1 MSHLFSR
8 LRLGLLPL
16 ISILLLSGCSS
27 DPFRSQAPTAAATD
41 SSPVRSEAPEHSTGA
56 DAIPETHSER
66 DTPPTDLWER
76 IRRGQRLEI
85 PDHPRVHRQLEWLAA
100 NSRHL
105 EHTAQRAEPYLYF
118 IVEEAERRGVPLEL
132 VLIPAVESG
141 FQPRVRSPL
150 QAAGLWQFMPSTA
163 KGLGLKRS
171 WWYEGRCDITSSTGA
186 ALDYLQNLV
195 EQFDGDWELALAA
208 YNAGPGTVQRAI
220 RRNRER
226 GLPLDYWS
234 LELPRETTRYVPR
247 LLAVAQAVRTPDAYG
262 IVLPAIPNQA
272 QFTRVDLPGQID
284 LTVAAR
290 LGEIELEELRRL
302 NPGFHRWAT
311 DPDGPHALLLPV
323 ESADTFSA
331 RLAQLPQQQRIT
343 LHHYRIKRGD
353 TLGGIAQRHGV
364 SVEQLKKAN
373 NLRSTRVR
381 VGRTL
386 VIPVGPGGGM
396 LAESAP
402 AAATTRRTGPSAKH
416 RVQPGDTLWGIA
428 RAHKVSHRHLADWN
442 GLSVNDTLQP
452 GQLLRLSAGSNDR
465 ANRSFSYRVRRGDSL
480 DLIAQ
485 RFDVSV
491 KELRRWNRLSG
502 PHLQPGQQLTLYLR
516 KPVTTAL

>member
-27 DPFRSQAPTAAATD
+27 DPFRSQAPTAVATD

-56 DAIPETHSER
+56 DAIPETHSEQ

-302 NPGFHRWAT
+302 NPGFLHWAT
-311 DPDGPHALLLPV
+311 DPGPPCA
-323 ESADTFSA
+323 AA
-331 RLAQLPQQQRIT
+331 
-343 LHHYRIKRGD
+343 
-353 TLGGIAQRHGV
+353 
-364 SVEQLKKAN
+364 
-373 NLRSTRVR
+373 
-381 VGRTL
+381 
-386 VIPVGPGGGM
+386 PGGERRHLLGT
-396 LAESAP
+396 ARPVAS
-402 AAATTRRTGPSAKH
+402 AAA
-416 RVQPGDTLWGIA
+416 D
-428 RAHKVSHRHLADWN
+428 HLAP
-442 GLSVNDTLQP
+442 L
-452 GQLLRLSAGSNDR
+452 
-465 ANRSFSYRVRRGDSL
+465 
-480 DLIAQ
+480 
-485 RFDVSV
+485 
-491 KELRRWNRLSG
+491 
-502 PHLQPGQQLTLYLR
+502 PHQTR
-516 KPVTTAL
+516 